1 MNAPRPLRI
10 VLHTSARELELAYAD
25 GRSFR
30 LPAEYLRVHSP
41 SAEVQGHGKPVLV
54 GGKRNVGIAR
64 IEPVGRYAVRLV
76 FDDGHDTG
84 LYSWDVLADLCEHH
98 AQYWASYQ
106 QRLDEIGMSR
116 DSEVVKLAALQPKK
130 YVPPKPPSST

>member
-1 MNAPRPLRI
+1 MNAPKPNRI
-10 VLHTSARELELAYAD
+10 ILHKASHTLEVRYAD
-25 GRSFR
+25 EHAYV

-54 GGKRNVGIAR
+54 GGKRHVQISAVQ
-64 IEPVGRYAVRLV
+64 PVGRYAVKLI

-84 LYSWDVLADLCEHH
+84 LFTWEVLSDLGAHQEK
-98 AQYWASYQ
+98 YWESYLT
-106 QRLDEIGMSR
+106 RLEEIGMSR

-130 YVPPKPPSST
+130 YTPPKSG